1 MSVTQSAPPEV
12 GIEPVVRPGFL
23 RVGWATFSGYV
34 FALVLLIPAAIGVH
48 FLGIGAWP
56 GSDSLDRGVFY
67 RSDAWSF
74 LAEACVG
81 ILVTALTATLVR
93 SELRRQTNWEV
104 PIGFTFLTL
113 FLTGYAPAAA
123 LTPLYGATAV
133 VSLIVATIVLRWRAQ
148 PAGAE
153 PMPIL
158 GAVPRRHRRAVAIA
172 ALVAAP
178 AMVLYVIGYGVTHPI
193 HWDGSVGFGTS
204 GTGDRQGDGRAT
216 YARDPGAIE
225 RYVLPVEN
233 LSPFE
238 VNHIAVTG
246 LQGSPVFQ
254 LEDAGTFEGGTPA
267 DWPFGRGPR
276 RPLTPLHALTLGPQ
290 SDRYLVLEL
299 RQGPICSGPIA
310 RLESVSLQ
318 YSVLGGTFDERMP
331 LGDAP
336 TIRC

>member
-48 FLGIGAWP
+48 FLGIGVF

-81 ILVTALTATLVR
+81 ILVTALTAILVR
-93 SELRRQTNWEV
+93 NELRRQTNWEV
-104 PIGFTFLTL
+104 PIGFTFVTL

-158 GAVPRRHRRAVAIA
+158 GAVPRRHRRGVAIA
-172 ALVAAP
+172 VLVAAP

-193 HWDGSVGFGTS
+193 HWDGSVGIGTS
-204 GTGDRQGDGRAT
+204 GTGDWKGDLRPRPGRDRAL
-216 YARDPGAIE
+216 RLPG
-225 RYVLPVEN
+225 RK
-233 LSPFE
+233 
-238 VNHIAVTG
+238 
-246 LQGSPVFQ
+246 
-254 LEDAGTFEGGTPA
+254 
-267 DWPFGRGPR
+267 
-276 RPLTPLHALTLGPQ
+276 
-290 SDRYLVLEL
+290 
-299 RQGPICSGPIA
+299 SGPIRGRPHCRHRPPGKPRLPA
-310 RLESVSLQ
+310 RGRRNL
-318 YSVLGGTFDERMP
+318 
-331 LGDAP
+331 
-336 TIRC
+336 

>member
-1 MSVTQSAPPEV
+1 VA
-12 GIEPVVRPGFL
+12 
-23 RVGWATFSGYV
+23 WATFSGYV
-34 FALVLLIPAAIGVH
+34 WALVLLIPVAIGVH
-48 FLGIGAWP
+48 FLGIGVWP

-67 RSDAWSF
+67 RADAWSF

-81 ILVTALTATLVR
+81 ILITAVTALLVR
-93 SELRRQTNWEV
+93 SELRRQTDWEV
-104 PIGFTFLTL
+104 PIGFTFVIL

-133 VSLIVATIVLRWRAQ
+133 VSLIVATIVLRWRAE

-158 GAVPRRHRRAVAIA
+158 GAVPRRHRRGVAMA

-178 AMVLYVIGYGVTHPI
+178 AMVLYVLAYGVTHPI
-193 HWDGSVGFGTS
+193 HWNGSVGFGIS
-204 GTGDRQGDGRAT
+204 GTGDRQSDGRAT

-225 RYVLPVEN
+225 RYVFPIEN
-233 LSPFE
+233 LGPFE
-238 VNHIAVTG
+238 VDHIAVTG

-254 LEDAGTFEGGTPA
+254 LEDAGTFGGGTSA
-267 DWPFGRGPR
+267 HWPFGRGPHS
-276 RPLTPLHALTLGPQ
+276 PLTPLHELTLGPQ

-299 RQGPICSGPIA
+299 RQGPICPGPVA
-310 RLESVSLQ
+310 QLDSVSLR

-331 LGDAP
+331 LDGAP